1 MIGIIVHEISLFP
14 VGYVEKSYMR
24 TMSFKEFL
32 WANKYSAEMIHT
44 FKEHFDN
51 ELLLPSLI
59 YDKLNELF
67 LHYIVVG
74 GMLEAV
80 KTYIGTGNAYDAL
93 QVQRRILEEYKDDI
107 DKYSSRT
114 MKEKVREC
122 FESTPNQLENA
133 FKFYLNYTVIS

>member
-1 MIGIIVHEISLFP
+1 MTKRFDVIASGSMLGIIVHEISLFS

-32 WANKYSAEMIHT
+32 WANKYSDEMTHT
-44 FKEHFDN
+44 SKEHFDN

-80 KTYIGTGNAYDAL
+80 KTYIDTGKAYDAL
-93 QVQRRILEEYKDDI
+93 QVQRRI
-107 DKYSSRT
+107 
-114 MKEKVREC
+114 
-122 FESTPNQLENA
+122 
-133 FKFYLNYTVIS
+133 